1 MRLDHMDVCDTQG
14 GMGFFNM
21 EDIPELGVATV
32 DVHNA
37 DGHRLFSISVSTE
50 GVAYQVLPR
59 GEDAG
64 CYTIRTEE
72 V

>member
-1 MRLDHMDVCDTQG
+1 MRLDHLAVADTQG
-14 GMGFFNM
+14 GMGFFSM

-64 CYTIRTEE
+64 MYTILTDE

>member
-37 DGHRLFSISVSTE
+37 DGHRLFSISVSTD

-64 CYTIRTEE
+64 CYTIRMQE

>member
-1 MRLDHMDVCDTQG
+1 VRLDHLDVADTQG
-14 GMGFFNM
+14 GLGGFDM
-21 EDIPELGVATV
+21 EDIPEKGVTTV
-32 DVHNA
+32 DVLNSN
-37 DGHRLFSISVSTE
+37 GHRVFSISVSTD

-64 CYTIRTEE
+64 MYTILTDE

>member
-1 MRLDHMDVCDTQG
+1 MRLDHLDVADTQG
-14 GMGFFNM
+14 GLGGFGM
-21 EDIPELGVATV
+21 EDIPEKGVTTV

-37 DGHRLFSISVSTE
+37 DGHRLFSISVSTD

-64 CYTIRTEE
+64 VYTILTDD

>member
-1 MRLDHMDVCDTQG
+1 MDVCDTQG
-14 GMGFFNM
+14 GMGFFSM

-64 CYTIRTEE
+64 MYTILTDE

>member
-32 DVHNA
+32 DVHDA
-37 DGHRLFSISVSTE
+37 DGHRLFSISVSTD

-64 CYTIRTEE
+64 CYTIRTQE

>member
-21 EDIPELGVATV
+21 ADIPELGVATV

-37 DGHRLFSISVSTE
+37 DGHRLFSISVSTD

-64 CYTIRTEE
+64 CYTIRTQE

>member
-1 MRLDHMDVCDTQG
+1 MRLDHLDVADTQG
-14 GMGFFNM
+14 GLGGFDM
-21 EDIPELGVATV
+21 EDIPEKGVINV
-32 DVHNA
+32 DVFNA
-37 DGHRLFSISVSTE
+37 NGHGVFSISVSTD